1 MDCFLYGYL
10 VIVSPSDSAAGTS
23 RQQNGAVDA
32 AEHSKLRSVVR
43 GSPAVTKKHIRRV
56 EVTPAARPREKRTMA
71 KRQKTGKTLAL
82 FDVDGTLTVPRKV
95 RRGRREGAFSRVHET
110 TPRRDW
116 RIGRDRPPPRA
127 RRRP

>member
-1 MDCFLYGYL
+1 M
-10 VIVSPSDSAAGTS
+10 ST
-23 RQQNGAVDA
+23 
-32 AEHSKLRSVVR
+32 R
-43 GSPAVTKKHIRRV
+43 GSAGGASSGFSGGDEKAHPCV

-95 RRGRREGAFSRVHET
+95 RRGRREGAFARVHET

-127 RRRP
+127 RVDDPDPPLTLSRPPRCSSRKPMTRC